1 MWGRAGSGCRAA
13 PNSARA
19 EGGVSGVGLS
29 LDLPGPALRPQL
41 LAAGYTDE
49 ELRRARRAGTVVAIR
64 RGAYVP
70 ATDGRLADAAPRH
83 ALAARA
89 AVAQLPPGAVV
100 SHVSAAV
107 LLGLRVWGVPLTRVH
122 VTRIRESGGRRG
134 RQVHVHTAPLRPE
147 EIVDVDG
154 IAVTSAA
161 RMIVDTARHAP
172 FTGSVVI
179 ADAALQA
186 GLVDPA
192 ALGHALEHARGRP
205 GVADARRVVAFAQPG
220 GHSVGESRS
229 RVLLDRAGLPSPV
242 LQWPVRDAAERHIGT
257 TDFAWPDLGVVG
269 EFDGVAKY
277 GRLLRPGQSPG
288 DAVVA
293 EKYREDRLRDE
304 GLRVVR
310 WIWHELDD
318 FDVVVARLLRAF
330 EGR

>member
-1 MWGRAGSGCRAA
+1 MLAD
-13 PNSARA
+13 
-19 EGGVSGVGLS
+19 VT
-29 LDLPGPALRPQL
+29 LDLPGPALRPEL

-49 ELRRARRAGTVVAIR
+49 ELRRARRTGQVIAIR

-70 ATDGRLADAAPRH
+70 ATDERLDDFAARH
-83 ALAARA
+83 ALAVRA

-122 VTRIRESGGRRG
+122 VTRNRESGGRRG

-147 EIVDVDG
+147 EIVDVGG
-154 IAVTSAA
+154 IAVTSPA
-161 RMIVDTARHAP
+161 RMIVDTALHSP

-186 GLVDPA
+186 GLVGPA
-192 ALGHALEHARGRP
+192 ALTDAVEQARRRP
-205 GVADARRVVAFAQPG
+205 GVAQARRVVAFAQPG

-229 RVLLDRAGLPSPV
+229 RVLLARAGIPPPV
-242 LQWPVRDAAERHIGT
+242 LQWPVHDAAGRLIGT
-257 TDFAWPDLGVVG
+257 TDFAWPELGVVG
-269 EFDGVAKY
+269 EFDGMVEY

-318 FDVVVARLLRAF
+318 VDIVVARLLRSF
-330 EGR
+330 EAR

>member
-1 MWGRAGSGCRAA
+1 MLAA
-13 PNSARA
+13 MP
-19 EGGVSGVGLS
+19 
-29 LDLPGPALRPQL
+29 LDLPGPALRSEL

-49 ELRRARRAGTVVAIR
+49 ELRRARRTGKVVAIR

-70 ATDGRLADAAPRH
+70 STDERLDDAAARH
-83 ALAARA
+83 GLAVRA
-89 AVAQLPPGAVV
+89 AIAQLPPGAVV

-122 VTRIRESGGRRG
+122 VTRSRESGGRRG
-134 RQVHVHTAPLRPE
+134 RQVHVHAAPLRSD
-147 EIVDVDG
+147 EIVEVDG
-154 IAVTSAA
+154 VPVTVPA
-161 RMIVDTARHAP
+161 RMVVDTARRAP

-192 ALGHALEHARGRP
+192 ALTSAAERARGRP
-205 GVADARRVVAFAQPG
+205 GVAQARRVVAFAQCG

-229 RVLLDRAGLPSPV
+229 RVLLARAGLPPPV
-242 LQWPVRDAAERHIGT
+242 LQWPVTDGAGRHVGT
-257 TDFAWPDLGVVG
+257 TDFAWPELGVVG
-269 EFDGVAKY
+269 EFDGLVKY

-293 EKYREDRLRDE
+293 EKFREDRLRDE

-310 WIWHELDD
+310 WIWRELDD
-318 FDVVVARLLRAF
+318 FDLVVARLQRAF
-330 EGR
+330 DGR